1 MSRFKMFAVYVVFIS
16 LLNLVTKTEQTV
28 TTTDCGTTKGCLRV
42 PAGCVN
48 TDCNFVAKYSY
59 QQDLVVFELFGKNSE
74 WVSIGFNDKQEMV
87 GTDSVICYVNNTV
100 FIKSAELL
108 QKTSPTLEEAND
120 LNLTYSSGNRSI
132 HCRFTHPIRPNNAS
146 KLRNLDAEFYLIY
159 ATGEMKNNA
168 LGFHYTLYGVS
179 TYHVNLTKTNESRAA
194 SDGIA
199 TDGCGK
205 TIGCLRYPKGCH
217 GTDCDYMATYRYQGD
232 HVLFEIFGKEAS
244 WVSIGFSDNNEM
256 PDTDAVICHIAV
268 NQTAV
273 IKRSRM
279 TERRRPPLVAASN
292 LDLTGRSYYR
302 KNIQCRF
309 SHPFTPNS
317 GSGLRN
323 LSQTVFLLYAKG
335 DFDLNDT
342 EPFRYHSSK
351 ESHRGASP
359 KPVDLQTAEDI
370 ALGEPDKGVQEGIST
385 AGCGKTMECLR
396 YQPGCNGSSCEFV
409 ATYSYQP
416 ATKNVTFELFGKNAE
431 WVAIGFSEDDR
442 MPNTDSV
449 FCYNSGGNILIR
461 SGRLVS
467 RSLPSLEEDNGLVLL
482 NQSTVGGIRCKFT
495 HPLTPG
501 STSKLRSL
509 DQKVYLL
516 YAKGSVSGNPK
527 QHARSAS
534 GRGVSDGRVNVT
546 NVGEDV
552 EKEKPDDKGGISTS
566 GCGKTVGCLRYKSG
580 CSGSSC
586 EFVATYSYQPATKIV
601 TFELFGKV
609 AEWVA
614 IGFSDDQKMANT
626 DSVFCYKSN
635 GNILIRSGKL
645 VSRSLPSLEEEKDLV
660 LLEQS
665 TDGGGIRCKFTH
677 PLTPGSASKLRSLDQ
692 EIYLLYA
699 KGLVS
704 GNPSQHAASA
714 SGRGFSEER
723 VNVTKTVEAETT
735 TPSQLK
741 KKVHGSLMTVVWILL
756 ASSGLFFARYTR
768 QNWPDTELLGTKVW
782 FQFHR
787 VLMAV
792 VVLGTIASIVI
803 IFVDLD
809 GFTEHEGTVKTHAII
824 GLVVFLLAVL
834 QPIGALLRPHP
845 GTPKRPYFN
854 FFHRSLGV
862 SAFVMSVV
870 TIILGLDF
878 FKKDEA
884 YYTVIGYAVFLA
896 FVIVIME
903 ISKFLYDRAQETVH
917 DATVP
922 GGMQMEISIV
932 EGSSFHRTLSKI
944 LLGVLDVVSLAV
956 TIVVIYYINKDD
968 EEVEAHTH

>member
-467 RSLPSLEEDNGLVLL
+467 RSLPSLEE
-482 NQSTVGGIRCKFT
+482 
-495 HPLTPG
+495 
-501 STSKLRSL
+501 
-509 DQKVYLL
+509 
-516 YAKGSVSGNPK
+516 
-527 QHARSAS
+527 
-534 GRGVSDGRVNVT
+534 
-546 NVGEDV
+546 
-552 EKEKPDDKGGISTS
+552 
-566 GCGKTVGCLRYKSG
+566 
-580 CSGSSC
+580 
-586 EFVATYSYQPATKIV
+586 
-601 TFELFGKV
+601 
-609 AEWVA
+609 
-614 IGFSDDQKMANT
+614 
-626 DSVFCYKSN
+626 
-635 GNILIRSGKL
+635 
-645 VSRSLPSLEEEKDLV
+645 EKDLV